1 MFNSIPKRGKTMATI
16 NVLVA
21 VNVGQAVAQQN
32 LSKYVFM
39 VDTTGYSGSGGEGGN
54 ELVTTCENGDTIV
67 WNVTSLDPAEQVS
80 IHNFAG
86 TAISNGM
93 INPAP
98 YPQYDNTVWGGRVNA
113 KGSHVQYTMTLLLA
127 KNTLLTFDPFIVAS
141 NPQ

>member
-1 MFNSIPKRGKTMATI
+1 MATI

-113 KGSHVQYTMTLLLA
+113 KGSNVQYTMTLLLA

>member
-86 TAISNGM
+86 TAITSGM

-127 KNTLLTFDPFIVAS
+127 KTTLLTFDPFIVAS

>member
-1 MFNSIPKRGKTMATI
+1 MATI

-21 VNVGQAVAQQN
+21 VNVGQAVAQSN

-39 VDTTGYSGSGGEGGN
+39 VDTTGYSCNGNEGGN
-54 ELVTTCENGDTIV
+54 ELVTSCKNGDTIV

-80 IHNFAG
+80 IHSFGG
-86 TAISNGM
+86 TAINNGM
-93 INPAP
+93 VNPAP

-113 KGSHVQYTMTLLLA
+113 KGSNVQYTMTLLLA
-127 KNTLLTFDPFIVAS
+127 GNTLLTFDPFIVAS

>member
-1 MFNSIPKRGKTMATI
+1 MATI

-86 TAISNGM
+86 TAITSGM
-93 INPAP
+93 IIPAP

-113 KGSHVQYTMTLLLA
+113 KGSQVQYTMTLLLA
-127 KNTLLTFDPFIVAS
+127 KTTLLTFDPFIVAS